1 MNIKIV
7 TTKKMDM
14 NFIKKGIKE
23 YSKRLNRFCSIED
36 VYIKKSEDIKKYI
49 RDKTYIIQLNN
60 KGSLISSEE
69 LSLHLNDLGLKG
81 KSDIVFFVDQEEILS
96 VEVHMNIA
104 LSSVDMDYELMVLTL
119 YEQIYR
125 AFTIINKLTYHK

>member
-1 MNIKIV
+1 MNIKII

-14 NFIKKGIKE
+14 AFIKKGIKE
-23 YSKRLNRFCSIED
+23 YRKRLNRFCRVED
-36 VYIKKSEDIKKYI
+36 ISIKKAEDIKKHI

-60 KGSLISSEE
+60 KGTLISSEE
-69 LSLHLNDLGLKG
+69 LSGHLNDLGLKG
-81 KSDIVFFVDQEEILS
+81 KSDIVFLVSQEEIS
-96 VEVHMNIA
+96 NQEVHMNMA

-119 YEQIYR
+119 YEQVYR